1 MDLRAEITIAASAE
15 RVWQV
20 LTDFA
25 AYREWN
31 PFMLE
36 ASGRAGKGERL
47 TIRMQPV
54 GGRAMTF
61 TPTVLE
67 AEPRHRLCWLGRLL
81 LPGIFDGE
89 HSFTIEPADGGVR
102 LVQEE
107 QFRGVLVPLLAKRLK
122 NGTGPAFE
130 QMNIAL
136 KTRTEL
142 IPTV

>member
-1 MDLRAEITIAASAE
+1 MHLRAEITIAASAE

-25 AYREWN
+25 AYRDWN

-36 ASGRAGKGERL
+36 ASGRPAKGERL

-54 GGRAMTF
+54 DGRAMTF

-67 AEPRHRLCWLGRLL
+67 AEPGHRLRWLGRLL

-89 HSFTIEPADGGVR
+89 HSFTIEPADGDVR
-102 LVQEE
+102 FVQEE
-107 QFRGVLVPLLAKRLK
+107 EFRGVLVPLLARNLRK
-122 NGTGPAFE
+122 GTGPAFE
-130 QMNIAL
+130 GMNRAL
-136 KTRTEL
+136 KARAEA
-142 IPTV
+142 VG

>member
-1 MDLRAEITIAASAE
+1 MHLRAEITIAAGAE

-36 ASGRAGKGERL
+36 ASGRAAQGERL

-67 AEPRHRLCWLGRLL
+67 AEPQRRLRWLGRLL
-81 LPGIFDGE
+81 LPRIFDGE
-89 HSFTIEPADGGVR
+89 HSFTIEPVAGGVR
-102 LVQEE
+102 FVQEE
-107 QFRGVLVPLLAKRLK
+107 EFRGVLVPLLAKWLEK
-122 NGTGPAFE
+122 GTRPAFE
-130 QMNIAL
+130 QMNQAL
-136 KTRTEL
+136 KARAEASA
-142 IPTV
+142 

>member
-1 MDLRAEITIAASAE
+1 MHLRAEITIAASPE

-36 ASGRAGKGERL
+36 ASGRAAKGERL

-54 GGRAMTF
+54 DGRAMTF

-67 AEPRHRLCWLGRLL
+67 AEPQHRLRWLGRLL

-89 HSFTIEPADGGVR
+89 HSFTIEPADDGVR
-102 LVQEE
+102 FVQEE
-107 QFRGVLVPLLAKRLK
+107 AFRGVLVPLIAKRLEK
-122 NGTGPAFE
+122 GTGPAFE
-130 QMNIAL
+130 QMNEAL
-136 KTRTEL
+136 KTRAEAN
-142 IPTV
+142 

>member
-1 MDLRAEITIAASAE
+1 MHLRTEITIAAGAE

-25 AYREWN
+25 AYRGWN

-36 ASGRAGKGERL
+36 ASGRAAPGERL

-54 GGRAMTF
+54 DGRAMTF

-67 AEPRHRLCWLGRLL
+67 AAPGRRLRWLGRLL

-89 HSFTIEPADGGVR
+89 HSFTIEPAGGGVR
-102 LVQEE
+102 FVQEE
-107 QFRGVLVPLLAKRLK
+107 HFRGVLVPLLAKRLEK
-122 NGTGPAFE
+122 GTRPAFE
-130 QMNIAL
+130 Q
-136 KTRTEL
+136 
-142 IPTV
+142 